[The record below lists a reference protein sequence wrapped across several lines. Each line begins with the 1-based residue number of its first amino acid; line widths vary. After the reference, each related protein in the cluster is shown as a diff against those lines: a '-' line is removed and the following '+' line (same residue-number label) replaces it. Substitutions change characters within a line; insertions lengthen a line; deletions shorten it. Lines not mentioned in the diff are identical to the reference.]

1 MRKQTN
7 CVQELRELVVPVRSQ
22 MALSFASMALTMVT
36 SPKPRAVVVGAGVG
50 GLYTA
55 TRLARAGV
63 ATTLIEQTERV
74 GGRLE
79 TKWLEAAGRRF
90 RFEVGP
96 SLLLLPRVYREALET
111 LGLDAAHH
119 LDLRRVSPSYAVHFC
134 DGGPSPLELGGD
146 AATEERLCAAMEQV
160 EPGAHASYRA
170 YMDAARANLNAGLPI
185 FIGED
190 LSPPSLRK
198 LPRFLSCALLGG
210 DGGFPAGAARG
221 APLVDWPLRP
231 HAAQLSERFDAPRH
245 RALLGFQDLYVGL
258 SPATAPAVFSLLQA
272 IELEEEGDDGEELG
286 VFYPVGGFGTY
297 GDALRDACEASGVT
311 LRLGTRATAV
321 RVDEDG
327 SVTGVEVE
335 KVATAA
341 DEEAAVE
348 AEAEVLPASC
358 VVVNGD
364 VAAMEEALLP
374 PSLRRS
380 AYAETSEEVAAGRE
394 AAATEAVEAAGVAE
408 VAATAAG
415 ALRGDDRSWGYSTSS
430 VTFLFCLDKRYD
442 ELRHHNVFLA
452 PDAAW
457 DGLFDA
463 TSFGGWGK
471 SQAADGT
478 TTTGEAADAGGG
490 GDGSGGDGVPFHFYV
505 AAPARTDPS
514 VVERSGDDAIMVLV
528 PVPPID
534 ERLSDAE
541 QREACKAAVARAR
554 RGVVAAFEGAGM
566 ARFAS
571 HIVGEEVR
579 TPLEW
584 RDAFALRRG
593 AVFGLSHSLTQL
605 SLLRPA
611 RRHAGVRGLHWAGAS
626 TRPGNGVPLVLLG
639 AELTASEALEDLGLQ
654 TESPV

>member
-1 MRKQTN
+1 MAISFA
-7 CVQELRELVVPVRSQ
+7 LA
-22 MALSFASMALTMVT
+22 ALSMVP
-36 SPKPRAVVVGAGVG
+36 SPTPSAVVVGAGVG

-55 TRLARAGV
+55 ARLARAGV
-63 ATTLIEQTERV
+63 ATTLIEQTDRV

-79 TKWLEAAGRRF
+79 TKWIEAAGRRF

-111 LGLDAAHH
+111 LGVDAAHH

-146 AATEERLCAAMEQV
+146 AAAEERLRAAMEEV

-170 YMDAARANLNAGLPI
+170 YMDSARANLNAGLPI
-185 FIGED
+185 FINED
-190 LSPPSLRK
+190 LSLPSLRK

-221 APLVDWPLRP
+221 APLIDWPLRP
-231 HAAQLSERFDAPRH
+231 HAAQLAERFDAPRH

-258 SPATAPAVFSLLQA
+258 SPSSAPAVFSLLQA
-272 IELEEEGDDGEELG
+272 IELEARGDDGEELG
-286 VFYPVGGFGTY
+286 VHYPVGGFGTY
-297 GDALRDACEASGVT
+297 GDALREACEDSGVT

-321 RVDEDG
+321 RVDEG
-327 SVTGVEVE
+327 GGVTGVEVE
-335 KVATAA
+335 KVAVAA
-341 DEEAAVE
+341 AGEGVAVAVAAGE
-348 AEAEVLPASC
+348 GGAEVLPASC

-364 VAAMEEALLP
+364 VATMEAALLP
-374 PSLRRS
+374 AALRRS

-394 AAATEAVEAAGVAE
+394 AAAATAEGGVAEEAAAGVAQ

-415 ALRGDDRSWGYSTSS
+415 ALRGDARSWRYSTSS
-430 VTFLFCLDKRYD
+430 VTFLFCLDKRFD

-457 DGLFDA
+457 DGLLDA
-463 TSFGGWGK
+463 ASFGGWG
-471 SQAADGT
+471 AAT
-478 TTTGEAADAGGG
+478 TTD
-490 GDGSGGDGVPFHFYV
+490 DGSGSGADGSGENAPFHFYV
-505 AAPARTDPS
+505 ACPARTDPS
-514 VVERSGDDAIMVLV
+514 VVERPSDDAIMVLV

-534 ERLSDAE
+534 ESLSDAA
-541 QREACKAAVARAR
+541 QRTACDAAVARAR

-566 ARFAS
+566 AGFGS

-584 RDAFALRRG
+584 RDLYSLRRG
-593 AVFGLSHSLTQL
+593 AVFGLAHSLTQL

-639 AELTASEALEDLGLQ
+639 AELTASEALEDLGVRA
-654 TESPV
+654 EPSGR